1 MSDKKKLTLRLSE
14 ATMDYVAKK
23 AESENKSLN
32 DVMVGI
38 TEQYMQWN
46 EAGKVL
52 QSISMVRE
60 KVKDEVGVHP
70 DSVDELRS
78 LREGHR

>member
-1 MSDKKKLTLRLSE
+1 MSDKKQLTTRLSE

-32 DVMVGI
+32 DVMVEI

-46 EAGKVL
+46 EAGMVL
-52 QSISMVRE
+52 QRISMVRE
-60 KVKDEVGVHP
+60 KVKNEVGVH
-70 DSVDELRS
+70 SHSLNELRS